1 MMKNRRPMT
10 REQYNREVIWTGE
23 SEETAW
29 YDKFAEE
36 LKAAD
41 IADSDRDE
49 ITEMLEQKYKFD
61 KLIDMTFSDHYLND
75 KIIKESSEYTLQEAK
90 QRQIY
95 VKAAA
100 AQQAQDA
107 EDAQLLAQ
115 QQAQQQQE
123 ALEAAQKEKEFE
135 ARVDAS
141 LAKRLADLG
150 QQLRPDQQALLQQL
164 LADTPV
170 RAPPLTSVT
179 LTPGP
184 PGTPVRV
191 QVQAK
196 RNPRPRSEG
205 LPGIE
210 ELTET
215 SPPAVGSSSAPTP
228 VRPRATTASSSA
240 ALVLPETATL
250 PTVSSPTEGTLFP
263 RQGPLSPGG
272 GEMVMQRDAQGR
284 FSRLVR
290 LRPNTDRD
298 GRDGS

>member
-10 REQYNREVIWTGE
+10 REQYNREVIWTGD
-23 SEETAW
+23 SEETVW
-29 YDKFAEE
+29 YDDFVER

-150 QQLRPDQQALLQQL
+150 QQLRPEQQALLQQL

-191 QVQAK
+191 RVQA
-196 RNPRPRSEG
+196 RGNPRPRLEG

-210 ELTET
+210 EVTED
-215 SPPAVGSSSAPTP
+215 AGSSSVSASEAPTP
-228 VRPRATTASSSA
+228 VRARATASSSSA
-240 ALVLPETATL
+240 APIRSPERIAEI
-250 PTVSSPTEGTLFP
+250 VANREE
-263 RQGPLSPGG
+263 QAAI
-272 GEMVMQRDAQGR
+272 EAEAVAAAAVQAQRR
-284 FSRLVR
+284 RLKK
-290 LRPNTDRD
+290 NTNK
-298 GRDGS
+298 